1 MSGPTYNQPASPSY
15 GEGMADA
22 LKAQVELLTGTG
34 DFKSTGSLES
44 LLPLEESIRKKTA
57 QTDTDIL
64 RQTLLGG
71 TTGGGEQE
79 VTYDDQGRIV
89 IGREEAPGYEI
100 KQSLRHYEGLPSK
113 LVEGFDKDKSNV
125 IRLELYSPE
134 GELLTFVEETPTGD
148 TKGTNASFDI
158 SEMSKTLNERVQAL
172 DSVPEGFKNQL
183 NNNVVNSGV
192 YTGTS
197 ENAGMEITGEAG
209 SYTRVPK
216 SPSFK
221 IGAGEGAPIYAKDTD
236 GNIIQDATKAGT
248 TEVTTLPTQRQGDG
262 MVDLLGDKRNV
273 LDTVAKP
280 DYEQYVRDHSDLLNT
295 FNKEQL
301 QGSTQTIEEYGKKH
315 YEAFPDSP
323 THSMPVTYEQVD
335 SGRQA
340 GFASAEDGGGF
351 LGLSAF
357 GEDIQAGNL
366 SRQRERDLQDV
377 ARLSG
382 TYQDIMEDYKPGTQE
397 ALESARSVLE
407 SQKDSL
413 TGAGAIGGPQ
423 GITDPLSLTSK
434 GFTAAQNTT
443 PVDLA
448 GDTSFTGAS
457 VADPMSLTAKTGYDE
472 LADITKQKLTAGTTY
487 NPTANVTGSGYT
499 ASTAGDLMGL
509 TAGTTYDPTT
519 DVAGSGYTASKT
531 GDPLALTASTSYDP
545 SAGVG
550 GGTFDAATAY
560 KAAQAADPL
569 ALSAATSYDPSAG
582 VTGKGY
588 SAVAGL
594 DGGRIKADSLRAR
607 LMKDAE
613 AGLDQGL
620 TDREERQIAEAA
632 RARSTMMGRTFDQSG
647 AIAEAEAR
655 VAEDNARKMQ
665 NQAFAQRALGQ
676 EADLQQSD
684 LSRGLQAAMQNQA
697 AQNQALQ
704 YSSGQD
710 MQAQLANQAATNQAL
725 QAGMAAGL
733 SQEALAAQQK
743 QAQEFANMQA
753 SNRASEFGVSAG
765 LEQEARANQSA
776 LNAALA
782 NQQAS
787 NQAAQA
793 GMQAGL
799 SQEALKAQQVQTSQ
813 LANQQASNR
822 ASEFGSTQALN
833 AALANQQA
841 GNRAAEFG
849 VQAGLNQEALKA
861 QQSQAQQFAD
871 QQAKNR
877 ASEFGSSQALN
888 AALANQQASNRA
900 SEFGVQAGLG
910 REQAQAGFAQQANLA
925 NLAAEQQRRESGLQA
940 GLNQEQLKANMAQ
953 QKAMADAGFTQ
964 QARAAELEAG
974 LTQEQAEAQLNQQR
988 LMANQQFS
996 QEANKYGAQEDMQVQ
1011 LNNLANQISNYQFET
1026 GAQMDADRLNEQ
1038 LKQSGILGYI
1048 QAAGGLAA
1056 LEDSSTLDP
1065 FQAVLGRGGGGSL
1078 QAGQSVFGQAGYG
1091 LNSGPAYLN
1100 PESGLGYIQNQATNA
1115 ANMYNANVAADA
1127 TKTAGIYGGI
1137 GSALGGLGGGLLGN
1151 SNLFK

>member
-1 MSGPTYNQPASPSY
+1 MGSSPDINYPAQPSY

-22 LKAQVELLTGTG
+22 LKAQVQLLTGTG
-34 DFKSTGSLES
+34 DFASTGSLES

-71 TTGGGEQE
+71 GTGEK
-79 VTYDDQGRIV
+79 YADDGRIIVGYDEPTGQAGGYKIDTEIYELGDGSIITKNLGYRVSV
-89 IGREEAPGYEI
+89 IDTATGKIVDQKNEPPLAKGISKVTEESAKEEVGKFLNTLKYFTPQQVQTY
-100 KQSLRHYEGLPSK
+100 QDADVP
-113 LVEGFDKDKSNV
+113 DA
-125 IRLELYSPE
+125 
-134 GELLTFVEETPTGD
+134 LTFNTSGGVSEATPIYKKD
-148 TKGTNASFDI
+148 ASGND
-158 SEMSKTLNERVQAL
+158 
-172 DSVPEGFKNQL
+172 
-183 NNNVVNSGV
+183 VV
-192 YTGTS
+192 
-197 ENAGMEITGEAG
+197 APAG
-209 SYTRVPK
+209 SFTPGQ
-216 SPSFK
+216 S
-221 IGAGEGAPIYAKDTD
+221 
-236 GNIIQDATKAGT
+236 
-248 TEVTTLPTQRQGDG
+248 TQRAGDG

-273 LDTVAKP
+273 QNTVAKP
-280 DYEQYVRDHSDLLNT
+280 DYEQYVRDSGYMPEVARDNLRR
-295 FNKEQL
+295 EAQGL
-301 QGSTQTIEEYGKKH
+301 QPRSLAEWGEAH
-315 YEAFPDSP
+315 YKRVGASAGDEL
-323 THSMPVTYEQVD
+323 PVTYEQAD
-335 SGRQA
+335 AGRQA
-340 GFASAEDGGGF
+340 GFDEGGGF
-351 LGLSAF
+351 LGLSALA
-357 GEDIQAGNL
+357 EDVQAGNL
-366 SRQRERDLQDV
+366 SRQRERDLEDV

-434 GFTAAQNTT
+434 GFNAAQNTT
-443 PVDLA
+443 PVDLKT
-448 GDTSFTGAS
+448 GTSFTGAT

-472 LADITKQKLTAGTTY
+472 LADITGQKLTAGTTY

-499 ASTAGDLMGL
+499 
-509 TAGTTYDPTT
+509 
-519 DVAGSGYTASKT
+519 
-531 GDPLALTASTSYDP
+531 
-545 SAGVG
+545 
-550 GGTFDAATAY
+550 
-560 KAAQAADPL
+560 AAQAADPL

-594 DGGRIKADSLRAR
+594 DGGRIEADSLRAR

-665 NQAFAQRALGQ
+665 NRAFAQSALGQ
-676 EADLQQSD
+676 EAGLQQSD
-684 LSRGLQAAMQNQA
+684 LGRGLQAAMQNQA

-743 QAQEFANMQA
+743 QAQSF
-753 SNRASEFGVSAG
+753 
-765 LEQEARANQSA
+765 
-776 LNAALA
+776 A

-787 NQAAQA
+787 
-793 GMQAGL
+793 
-799 SQEALKAQQVQTSQ
+799 
-813 LANQQASNR
+813 
-822 ASEFGSTQALN
+822 
-833 AALANQQA
+833 
-841 GNRAAEFG
+841 
-849 VQAGLNQEALKA
+849 
-861 QQSQAQQFAD
+861 
-871 QQAKNR
+871 NR

-900 SEFGVQAGLG
+900 AEFGVQAGLG

-925 NLAAEQQRRESGLQA
+925 NTAAEQQRRESGLQA

-964 QARAAELEAG
+964 QARAAGLEAG

-1056 LEDSSTLDP
+1056 LEDQSTLDP

-1091 LNSGPAYLN
+1091 LNSAPQYLN
-1100 PESGLGYIQNQATNA
+1100 PESGLGFIQNQATNA
-1115 ANMYNANVAADA
+1115 ANMYNAQVAADA
-1127 TKTAGIYGGI
+1127 TRSAGIFGGL
-1137 GSALGGLGGGLLGN
+1137 GSLAGGLGGGMIAKFCWVAREVYGANNPAWMAFRFWMLN
-1151 SNLFK
+1151 ESPSWFFKLYVKYGERFARFISDKPRLKARIRMWMDTKIRR

>member
-1 MSGPTYNQPASPSY
+1 
-15 GEGMADA
+15 
-22 LKAQVELLTGTG
+22 
-34 DFKSTGSLES
+34 

-57 QTDTDIL
+57 QTDTDVL
-64 RQTLLGG
+64 RQTLLGD

-79 VTYDDQGRIV
+79 VTYDANGRIV
-89 IGREEAPGYEI
+89 LGTEEAPSYQI
-100 KQSLRHYEGLPSK
+100 KQLAETLGGDGTYGPYDSTTANKGGSTRMTLQVVGPDNKVLDTVTK
-113 LVEGFDKDKSNV
+113 
-125 IRLELYSPE
+125 
-134 GELLTFVEETPTGD
+134 TFTGD
-148 TKGTNASFDI
+148 DLKTELGNLSVSLEEKVKDNTNIPDDFKS
-158 SEMSKTLNERVQAL
+158 TLT
-172 DSVPEGFKNQL
+172 
-183 NNNVVNSGV
+183 NNVTDSGF
-192 YTGTS
+192 YQGTDP
-197 ENAGMEITGEAG
+197 GEDVGGNFASG
-209 SYTRVPK
+209 SK
-216 SPSFK
+216 MFS
-221 IGAGEGAPIYAKDTD
+221 AGEGAPIYAKDTD

-248 TEVTTLPTQRQGDG
+248 TEITTLPTQRQGDG

-273 LDTVAKP
+273 QNTVAKP
-280 DYEQYVRDHSDLLNT
+280 DYASYI
-295 FNKEQL
+295 KENNDVVDEFYAARQA
-301 QGSTQTIEEYGKKH
+301 GDTRTIEEFAKDH
-315 YEAFPDSP
+315 YETFGKQEGREL
-323 THSMPVTYEQVD
+323 PVTYEQVD

-472 LADITKQKLTAGTTY
+472 LADITGQKLTAGTTY
-487 NPTANVTGSGYT
+487 NPTADVTGSGYT
-499 ASTAGDLMGL
+499 
-509 TAGTTYDPTT
+509 
-519 DVAGSGYTASKT
+519 
-531 GDPLALTASTSYDP
+531 
-545 SAGVG
+545 
-550 GGTFDAATAY
+550 
-560 KAAQAADPL
+560 AAQAADPL

-582 VTGKGY
+582 VEGRGY

-594 DGGRIKADSLRAR
+594 DGGRIEADSLRAR
-607 LMKDAE
+607 LMADAE

-647 AIAEAEAR
+647 TIAEAEAR

-665 NQAFAQRALGQ
+665 NRAFAQSALGQ
-676 EADLQQSD
+676 EAGLQQSD
-684 LSRGLQAAMQNQA
+684 LGRGLQAAMQNQA

-743 QAQEFANMQA
+743 QAQEFAN
-753 SNRASEFGVSAG
+753 
-765 LEQEARANQSA
+765 
-776 LNAALA
+776 
-782 NQQAS
+782 
-787 NQAAQA
+787 
-793 GMQAGL
+793 
-799 SQEALKAQQVQTSQ
+799 
-813 LANQQASNR
+813 QQASNR
-822 ASEFGSTQALN
+822 ASEFGSA
-833 AALANQQA
+833 
-841 GNRAAEFG
+841 
-849 VQAGLNQEALKA
+849 
-861 QQSQAQQFAD
+861 
-871 QQAKNR
+871 
-877 ASEFGSSQALN
+877 QALN

-900 SEFGVQAGLG
+900 AEFGVQAGLG

-925 NLAAEQQRRESGLQA
+925 NLAAEQQRQESGLQA
-940 GLNQEQLKANMAQ
+940 GLNQEQLRANMAQ

-964 QARAAELEAG
+964 QARAMGLEAG

-1026 GAQMDADRLNEQ
+1026 GAQMDSDRLNEQ

-1127 TKTAGIYGGI
+1127 TKTAGIYSGL
-1137 GSALGGLGGGLLGN
+1137 GSLGGGLLGN
-1151 SNLFK
+1151 LNVRPFGG

>member
-1 MSGPTYNQPASPSY
+1 MGSSPDINYPAQPSY

-34 DFKSTGSLES
+34 DFASTGSLES

-79 VTYDDQGRIV
+79 VTYDANGRIV

-100 KQSLRHYEGLPSK
+100 KQSTQKVVWSPGEGSSY
-113 LVEGFDKDKSNV
+113 VDGFDSEGQNL
-125 IRLELYSPE
+125 IRYELYSPE
-134 GELLTFVEETPTGD
+134 GEMLTFIEETPSGD
-148 TKGTNASFDI
+148 KNNRIYNDADRVKEYTAKF
-158 SEMSKTLNERVQAL
+158 NEKIQAL
-172 DSVPEGFKNQL
+172 EGIPDDLKSQIDA
-183 NNNVVNSGV
+183 NVESSGF
-192 YTGTS
+192 YTGS
-197 ENAGMEITGEAG
+197 FE
-209 SYTRVPK
+209 SVS

-221 IGAGEGAPIYAKDTD
+221 IGGGEGAPIFAKDTE

-273 LDTVAKP
+273 QNTVAKEVTKTKGGYSWTGLGAE
-280 DYEQYVRDHSDLLNT
+280 DAGREYYST
-295 FNKEQL
+295 FDD
-301 QGSTQTIEEYGKKH
+301 QGNELRTGLSLAEAKKQSGDKRATSTTE
-315 YEAFPDSP
+315 
-323 THSMPVTYEQVD
+323 TVYEQVD

-340 GFASAEDGGGF
+340 GFDESRNF

-397 ALESARSVLE
+397 ALESARAVLE
-407 SQKDSL
+407 SQEDSL
-413 TGAGAIGGPQ
+413 TGAGAIGGPK

-434 GFTAAQNTT
+434 GFDAAQNTT
-443 PVDLA
+443 PVDLKT
-448 GDTSFTGAS
+448 GTSFTSAQ
-457 VADPMSLTAKTGYDE
+457 VADPTTLTAKNSYTADTG
-472 LADITKQKLTAGTTY
+472 
-487 NPTANVTGSGYT
+487 VTGSGYT
-499 ASTAGDLMGL
+499 AT
-509 TAGTTYDPTT
+509 
-519 DVAGSGYTASKT
+519 
-531 GDPLALTASTSYDP
+531 
-545 SAGVG
+545 
-550 GGTFDAATAY
+550 
-560 KAAQAADPL
+560 
-569 ALSAATSYDPSAG
+569 
-582 VTGKGY
+582 
-588 SAVAGL
+588 AGL
-594 DGGRIKADSLRAR
+594 DGGRIEADSLRAR
-607 LMKDAE
+607 LMADAE

-655 VAEDNARKMQ
+655 VAEDNQRKMQ
-665 NQAFAQRALGQ
+665 NRGFAQRALGQ
-676 EADLQQSD
+676 EADFQESD
-684 LSRGLQAAMQNQA
+684 LGRGLQAAMQNQA
-697 AQNQALQ
+697 AKNRAGEFTA
-704 YSSGQD
+704 GQD
-710 MQAQLANQAATNQAL
+710 MQAQLANQQAT
-725 QAGMAAGL
+725 
-733 SQEALAAQQK
+733 
-743 QAQEFANMQA
+743 
-753 SNRASEFGVSAG
+753 NRASEFGV
-765 LEQEARANQSA
+765 
-776 LNAALA
+776 
-782 NQQAS
+782 
-787 NQAAQA
+787 
-793 GMQAGL
+793 
-799 SQEALKAQQVQTSQ
+799 
-813 LANQQASNR
+813 
-822 ASEFGSTQALN
+822 
-833 AALANQQA
+833 
-841 GNRAAEFG
+841 
-849 VQAGLNQEALKA
+849 
-861 QQSQAQQFAD
+861 
-871 QQAKNR
+871 
-877 ASEFGSSQALN
+877 
-888 AALANQQASNRA
+888 
-900 SEFGVQAGLG
+900 
-910 REQAQAGFAQQANLA
+910 
-925 NLAAEQQRRESGLQA
+925 QA

-964 QARAAELEAG
+964 QARAMELEAG

-1026 GAQMDADRLNEQ
+1026 GAQMDSDRLNEQ

-1100 PESGLGYIQNQATNA
+1100 PESGLGFIQNQATNA

-1127 TKTAGIYGGI
+1127 TKTAGIYSGL
-1137 GSALGGLGGGLLGN
+1137 GSLGGGLLGGAGAAKGITK
-1151 SNLFK
+1151 LFS

>member
-1 MSGPTYNQPASPSY
+1 MGGGPDINYPAQPSY

-22 LKAQVELLTGTG
+22 LKAQVQLLTGTG
-34 DFKSTGSLES
+34 DFASTGSLES

-71 TTGGGEQE
+71 EQKVIKDPETGKYGIPSAEP
-79 VTYDDQGRIV
+79 VTDDQGQV
-89 IGREEAPGYEI
+89 QSAGGGRYQIIKTDPG
-100 KQSLRHYEGLPSK
+100 
-113 LVEGFDKDKSNV
+113 KDS
-125 IRLELYSPE
+125 SPE
-134 GELLTFVEETPTGD
+134 AEFGKLQTVKGVGATYSILDTETGGVTETFGGAEYGTYIDGKTAKEAEAAALEAVSAKFKSLQTTIDEADGDTDAVAQTFEFTNPNTGELLKEGD
-148 TKGTNASFDI
+148 
-158 SEMSKTLNERVQAL
+158 
-172 DSVPEGFKNQL
+172 
-183 NNNVVNSGV
+183 VV
-192 YTGTS
+192 
-197 ENAGMEITGEAG
+197 
-209 SYTRVPK
+209 
-216 SPSFK
+216 
-221 IGAGEGAPIYAKDTD
+221 
-236 GNIIQDATKAGT
+236 
-248 TEVTTLPTQRQGDG
+248 RQGDG
-262 MVDLLGDKRNV
+262 MVDLLGDKRGVQN
-273 LDTVAKP
+273 TVAKEKRKFVGGYRQTGT
-280 DYEQYVRDHSDLLNT
+280 DRITGDRIYSVYDDEG
-295 FNKEQL
+295 KEIQSGL
-301 QGSTQTIEEYGKKH
+301 DFLDIPNGTPNATETTE
-315 YEAFPDSP
+315 
-323 THSMPVTYEQVD
+323 TVYEQVE

-340 GFASAEDGGGF
+340 GFDEAGNF
-351 LGLSAF
+351 LGLSAY

-382 TYQDIMEDYKPGTQE
+382 TYQDIMEDYKPGTQK

-407 SQKDSL
+407 SQEDSL
-413 TGAGAIGGPQ
+413 TGAGAIGGPK
-423 GITDPLSLTSK
+423 GIADPLSLTSK
-434 GFTAAQNTT
+434 GFDAAQNTT
-443 PVDLA
+443 AVDLTT
-448 GDTSFTGAS
+448 GTSFTGAT
-457 VADPMSLTAKTGYDE
+457 VADPMSLTAKTEYDA
-472 LADITKQKLTAGTTY
+472 LADITGQELTR
-487 NPTANVTGSGYT
+487 
-499 ASTAGDLMGL
+499 
-509 TAGTTYDPTT
+509 GTTYDPTANVT
-519 DVAGSGYTASKT
+519 
-531 GDPLALTASTSYDP
+531 
-545 SAGVG
+545 
-550 GGTFDAATAY
+550 GGTFDAATSY
-560 KAAQAADPL
+560 NAAQAADPL
-569 ALSAATSYDPSAG
+569 ALKAATSYDPSAG
-582 VTGKGY
+582 VKGTGY

-594 DGGRIKADSLRAR
+594 DGGQIQADSLRAR

-665 NQAFAQRALGQ
+665 NRAFAQSALGQ
-676 EADLQQSD
+676 EAGLQESD
-684 LSRGLQAAMQNQA
+684 LGRGLQAAMQNQA

-765 LEQEARANQSA
+765 
-776 LNAALA
+776 
-782 NQQAS
+782 
-787 NQAAQA
+787 
-793 GMQAGL
+793 M
-799 SQEALKAQQVQTSQ
+799 
-813 LANQQASNR
+813 
-822 ASEFGSTQALN
+822 
-833 AALANQQA
+833 
-841 GNRAAEFG
+841 
-849 VQAGLNQEALKA
+849 
-861 QQSQAQQFAD
+861 D
-871 QQAKNR
+871 QQAQSNQ
-877 ASEFGSSQALN
+877 QALN

-900 SEFGVQAGLG
+900 AEFGVQAGLG
-910 REQAQAGFAQQANLA
+910 QEQAQAGFAQQANLA
-925 NLAAEQQRRESGLQA
+925 NLAAEQQRQETGLQA
-940 GLNQEQLKANMAQ
+940 GLGQEQLQASLAQ

-964 QARAAELEAG
+964 QARAAGLEAE

-1056 LEDSSTLDP
+1056 LEDQSTLDP
-1065 FQAVLGRGGGGSL
+1065 FQAVLGRAGGGSL

-1115 ANMYNANVAADA
+1115 ANMYNAQVAADA
-1127 TKTAGIYGGI
+1127 TKSAGLMSGL
-1137 GSALGGLGGGLLGN
+1137 GSLGGGLLGGAGAAASGGATLFSGFCWVAREVYGEHN
-1151 SNLFK
+1151 PAWLLFRSWMLNESPSWFKAIYIKYGERFARFISNKPRLKARIRAWMDTKIRR

>member
-1 MSGPTYNQPASPSY
+1 MSGPTYNQPAQPSY

-22 LKAQVELLTGTG
+22 LKAQVQLLTGTG
-34 DFKSTGSLES
+34 DFSSTGSLES

-57 QTDTDIL
+57 QTDTDVL

-79 VTYDDQGRIV
+79 VTYDDQGRAISGYSEPGQARMKVVIEDKDGNIV
-89 IGREEAPGYEI
+89 ADASSKKGPAVHGGRARVDFVDENGNTINSSDFVKITPGTTDPNDSVLGE
-100 KQSLRHYEGLPSK
+100 QGVANALTTATDNLVSK
-113 LVEGFDKDKSNV
+113 LESDKNFDQDILSKIKNDRETISNF
-125 IRLELYSPE
+125 EFK
-134 GELLTFVEETPTGD
+134 LLDG
-148 TKGTNASFDI
+148 ASSFDGYKMSDDQNSYAV
-158 SEMSKTLNERVQAL
+158 SEAQ
-172 DSVPEGFKNQL
+172 
-183 NNNVVNSGV
+183 
-192 YTGTS
+192 
-197 ENAGMEITGEAG
+197 
-209 SYTRVPK
+209 
-216 SPSFK
+216 
-221 IGAGEGAPIYAKDTD
+221 PIFAKDTD

-262 MVDLLGDKRNV
+262 MVDLLGDKRGV
-273 LDTVAKP
+273 QDTVARP
-280 DYEQYVRDHSDLLNT
+280 DYASYIKE
-295 FNKEQL
+295 NKDQMD
-301 QGSTQTIEEYGKKH
+301 QFTAARQAGDTRTIEEFGKDH
-315 YEAFPDSP
+315 YEFFGKAEGREL
-323 THSMPVTYEQVD
+323 PVTYEQAD
-335 SGRQA
+335 AGRQA
-340 GFASAEDGGGF
+340 GFDKSNNF
-351 LGLSAF
+351 LGLSAY

-366 SRQRERDLQDV
+366 SRQRERDLKDV

-434 GFTAAQNTT
+434 GFDAAQNTT
-443 PVDLA
+443 EVDLA
-448 GDTSFTGAS
+448 GDTSFTSAK
-457 VADPMSLTAKTGYDE
+457 VADPMSLTAKTEYDE
-472 LADITKQKLTAGTTY
+472 LADITGQKLTAGTTY
-487 NPTANVTGSGYT
+487 NPTADVTGSGYT
-499 ASTAGDLMGL
+499 
-509 TAGTTYDPTT
+509 
-519 DVAGSGYTASKT
+519 
-531 GDPLALTASTSYDP
+531 
-545 SAGVG
+545 
-550 GGTFDAATAY
+550 
-560 KAAQAADPL
+560 AAQAADPL
-569 ALSAATSYDPSAG
+569 ALSAATSYDPSAS
-582 VTGKGY
+582 VTGRGY
-588 SAVAGL
+588 NAVAGL
-594 DGGRIKADSLRAR
+594 DGGRIQADSLRAR

-647 AIAEAEAR
+647 TIAEAEAR

-665 NQAFAQRALGQ
+665 SRAFAQSALGQ
-676 EADLQQSD
+676 EAGLQQSD
-684 LSRGLQAAMQNQA
+684 LGRGLQAAMQNQA

-743 QAQEFANMQA
+743 QAQSF
-753 SNRASEFGVSAG
+753 
-765 LEQEARANQSA
+765 
-776 LNAALA
+776 A

-787 NQAAQA
+787 
-793 GMQAGL
+793 
-799 SQEALKAQQVQTSQ
+799 
-813 LANQQASNR
+813 
-822 ASEFGSTQALN
+822 
-833 AALANQQA
+833 
-841 GNRAAEFG
+841 
-849 VQAGLNQEALKA
+849 
-861 QQSQAQQFAD
+861 
-871 QQAKNR
+871 NR

-900 SEFGVQAGLG
+900 AEFGVQAGLG

-925 NLAAEQQRRESGLQA
+925 NTAAEQQRRESGLQA
-940 GLNQEQLKANMAQ
+940 GLNQEQLQANMAQ

-964 QARAAELEAG
+964 QARATRLEAG

-996 QEANKYGAQEDMQVQ
+996 QEANKYGAQEGMQVQ

-1065 FQAVLGRGGGGSL
+1065 FQAILGRGGGGSL

-1091 LNSGPAYLN
+1091 LNSGPQYLN
-1100 PESGLGYIQNQATNA
+1100 PESGLGFIQNQAANA

-1127 TKTAGIYGGI
+1127 TRTAGLYNMFGNVAGAASAAAIGKCWVAREVYGEHNPAWLLFRHWLDTKAPRWFDQAYLKYGERFANFIADKPRLKARIRRWMDSKI
-1137 GSALGGLGGGLLGN
+1137 GR
-1151 SNLFK
+1151 

>member
-1 MSGPTYNQPASPSY
+1 MSGPTYNQPAAPSY

-22 LKAQVELLTGTG
+22 LKAQVQLLTGTG
-34 DFKSTGSLES
+34 DFASTGSLES

-71 TTGGGEQE
+71 TIGGGQQE
-79 VTYDDQGRIV
+79 VTYDDDGRIV
-89 IGREEAPGYEI
+89 IGTEEAPSYQI
-100 KQSLRHYEGLPSK
+100 KQLAETLKSDGTYGSYDSARANKGGSTKMTLQVVGPGNEVLDTVSK
-113 LVEGFDKDKSNV
+113 
-125 IRLELYSPE
+125 
-134 GELLTFVEETPTGD
+134 TFTGD
-148 TKGTNASFDI
+148 DLRTELGNLSVSLEEKVKENTDI
-158 SEMSKTLNERVQAL
+158 PDDFKSTLT
-172 DSVPEGFKNQL
+172 
-183 NNNVVNSGV
+183 NNVTNSGFYQGTDPGQDV
-192 YTGTS
+192 GGNFATGS
-197 ENAGMEITGEAG
+197 
-209 SYTRVPK
+209 
-216 SPSFK
+216 K
-221 IGAGEGAPIYAKDTD
+221 IFSAGEGAPIYAKDTD

-262 MVDLLGDKRNV
+262 MVDLLGDKRGVQN
-273 LDTVAKP
+273 TVAKP
-280 DYEQYVRDHSDLLNT
+280 DFKKYVKDHEGNLFGQFEHARN
-295 FNKEQL
+295 
-301 QGSTQTIEEYGKKH
+301 QGDTRTIEQFGEDHYKYFGKD
-315 YEAFPDSP
+315 EGREV
-323 THSMPVTYEQVD
+323 PVTYEQVE

-340 GFASAEDGGGF
+340 GFDEAGNF
-351 LGLSAF
+351 LGLSAY

-407 SQKDSL
+407 SQEDSL
-413 TGAGAIGGPQ
+413 TGAGAIGGPK
-423 GITDPLSLTSK
+423 GITDPLLTSK
-434 GFTAAQNTT
+434 GFDAAQNTT
-443 PVDLA
+443 AVDLT
-448 GDTSFTGAS
+448 GDTSFTGAT
-457 VADPMSLTAKTGYDE
+457 VADPMSLTAKTEYDA
-472 LADITKQKLTAGTTY
+472 LADITGQELTR
-487 NPTANVTGSGYT
+487 
-499 ASTAGDLMGL
+499 
-509 TAGTTYDPTT
+509 GTTYDPTANVT
-519 DVAGSGYTASKT
+519 
-531 GDPLALTASTSYDP
+531 
-545 SAGVG
+545 
-550 GGTFDAATAY
+550 GGTFDAATSY
-560 KAAQAADPL
+560 NAAQAADPL

-582 VTGKGY
+582 VKGTGY

-665 NQAFAQRALGQ
+665 SRAFAQSALGQ
-676 EADLQQSD
+676 EAGLQESD
-684 LSRGLQAAMQNQA
+684 LGRGLQAAMQNQA

-765 LEQEARANQSA
+765 
-776 LNAALA
+776 
-782 NQQAS
+782 
-787 NQAAQA
+787 
-793 GMQAGL
+793 M
-799 SQEALKAQQVQTSQ
+799 
-813 LANQQASNR
+813 
-822 ASEFGSTQALN
+822 
-833 AALANQQA
+833 
-841 GNRAAEFG
+841 
-849 VQAGLNQEALKA
+849 
-861 QQSQAQQFAD
+861 D
-871 QQAKNR
+871 QQAQSNQ
-877 ASEFGSSQALN
+877 QALN

-900 SEFGVQAGLG
+900 AEFGVQAGLG
-910 REQAQAGFAQQANLA
+910 QEQAQAGFAQQANLA
-925 NLAAEQQRRESGLQA
+925 NLAAEQQRQETGLQA
-940 GLNQEQLKANMAQ
+940 GLGQEQLRASLAQ

-964 QARAAELEAG
+964 QARAMALEAG

-1091 LNSGPAYLN
+1091 LNSAPQYLN

-1115 ANMYNANVAADA
+1115 ANMYNAQVAADA
-1127 TKTAGIYGGI
+1127 TKTAGIYSGL
-1137 GSALGGLGGGLLGN
+1137 GSLGGGLLGGAGAAASGGATLLGGFCWVAREVYGEHN
-1151 SNLFK
+1151 PAWLLFRKWMLNDSPSLFRKAYIKYGERFANFISDKPRLKARIRMWMDTKIRR

>member
-1 MSGPTYNQPASPSY
+1 MSGPTYNQPAAPSY

-22 LKAQVELLTGTG
+22 LKAQVQLLTGTG
-34 DFKSTGSLES
+34 DFASTGSLES

-71 TTGGGEQE
+71 TIGGGQQE
-79 VTYDDQGRIV
+79 VTYDDDGRIV
-89 IGREEAPGYEI
+89 IGTEEAPSYQI
-100 KQSLRHYEGLPSK
+100 KQLAETLKSDGTYGSYDSARANKGGSTKMTLQVVGPGNEVLDTVSK
-113 LVEGFDKDKSNV
+113 
-125 IRLELYSPE
+125 
-134 GELLTFVEETPTGD
+134 TFTGD
-148 TKGTNASFDI
+148 DLRTELGNLSVSLEEKVKENTDI
-158 SEMSKTLNERVQAL
+158 PDDFKSTLT
-172 DSVPEGFKNQL
+172 
-183 NNNVVNSGV
+183 NNVTNSGFYQGTDPGQDV
-192 YTGTS
+192 GGNFATGS
-197 ENAGMEITGEAG
+197 
-209 SYTRVPK
+209 
-216 SPSFK
+216 K
-221 IGAGEGAPIYAKDTD
+221 IFSAGEGAPIYAKDTD

-262 MVDLLGDKRNV
+262 MVDLLGDKRGVQN
-273 LDTVAKP
+273 TVAKP
-280 DYEQYVRDHSDLLNT
+280 DFKKYVKDHEGNLFGQFEHARN
-295 FNKEQL
+295 
-301 QGSTQTIEEYGKKH
+301 QGDTRTIEQFGEDHYKYFGKD
-315 YEAFPDSP
+315 EGREV
-323 THSMPVTYEQVD
+323 PVTYEQVE

-340 GFASAEDGGGF
+340 GFDEAGNF
-351 LGLSAF
+351 LGLSAY

-407 SQKDSL
+407 SQEDSL
-413 TGAGAIGGPQ
+413 TGAGAIGGPK
-423 GITDPLSLTSK
+423 GITDPLLTSK
-434 GFTAAQNTT
+434 GFDAAQNTT
-443 PVDLA
+443 AVDLT
-448 GDTSFTGAS
+448 GDTSFTGAT
-457 VADPMSLTAKTGYDE
+457 VADPMSLTAKTEYDA
-472 LADITKQKLTAGTTY
+472 LADITGQELTR
-487 NPTANVTGSGYT
+487 
-499 ASTAGDLMGL
+499 
-509 TAGTTYDPTT
+509 GTTYDPTANVT
-519 DVAGSGYTASKT
+519 
-531 GDPLALTASTSYDP
+531 
-545 SAGVG
+545 
-550 GGTFDAATAY
+550 GGTFDAATSY
-560 KAAQAADPL
+560 NAAQAADPL

-582 VTGKGY
+582 VKGTGY

-665 NQAFAQRALGQ
+665 SRAFAQSALGQ
-676 EADLQQSD
+676 EAGLQESD
-684 LSRGLQAAMQNQA
+684 LGRGLQAAMQNQA

-765 LEQEARANQSA
+765 
-776 LNAALA
+776 
-782 NQQAS
+782 
-787 NQAAQA
+787 
-793 GMQAGL
+793 M
-799 SQEALKAQQVQTSQ
+799 
-813 LANQQASNR
+813 
-822 ASEFGSTQALN
+822 
-833 AALANQQA
+833 
-841 GNRAAEFG
+841 
-849 VQAGLNQEALKA
+849 
-861 QQSQAQQFAD
+861 D
-871 QQAKNR
+871 QQAQSNQ
-877 ASEFGSSQALN
+877 QALN

-900 SEFGVQAGLG
+900 AEFGVQAGLG
-910 REQAQAGFAQQANLA
+910 QEQAQAGFAQQANLA
-925 NLAAEQQRRESGLQA
+925 NLAAEQQRQETGLQA
-940 GLNQEQLKANMAQ
+940 GLGQEQLRASLAQ

-964 QARAAELEAG
+964 QARAMALEAG

-1091 LNSGPAYLN
+1091 LNSAPQYLN

-1115 ANMYNANVAADA
+1115 ANMYNAQVAADA
-1127 TKTAGIYGGI
+1127 TKTAGIYSGLC
-1137 GSALGGLGGGLLGN
+1137 SLGGGLLGGAGAAASGGATLLGGFCWVAREVYGEHN
-1151 SNLFK
+1151 PAWLLFRKWMLNDSPSLFRKAYIKYGERFANFISDKPRLKARIRMWMDTKIRR

>member
-1 MSGPTYNQPASPSY
+1 MGGGPDINYPAQPSY

-22 LKAQVELLTGTG
+22 LKAQVQLLTGTG
-34 DFKSTGSLES
+34 DFASTGSLES

-57 QTDTDIL
+57 QTDTDVL
-64 RQTLLGG
+64 RQTLLGSEQKVVRDPDTGKFGIPGAEPVKNNNGKTQTAGGGRYQILMTAPGRDYVPKGNIRSQGTGRTPAVDGVSPTYTILDTETGG
-71 TTGGGEQE
+71 TTGEFNE
-79 VTYDDQGRIV
+79 TITSSASSSD
-89 IGREEAPGYEI
+89 ALAKAI
-100 KQSLRHYEGLPSK
+100 KAANSELNSLQNTINTSGVSAVAQTFSFTNPNTGKPLQ
-113 LVEGFDKDKSNV
+113 
-125 IRLELYSPE
+125 E
-134 GELLTFVEETPTGD
+134 GE
-148 TKGTNASFDI
+148 
-158 SEMSKTLNERVQAL
+158 
-172 DSVPEGFKNQL
+172 
-183 NNNVVNSGV
+183 VV
-192 YTGTS
+192 
-197 ENAGMEITGEAG
+197 
-209 SYTRVPK
+209 
-216 SPSFK
+216 
-221 IGAGEGAPIYAKDTD
+221 
-236 GNIIQDATKAGT
+236 
-248 TEVTTLPTQRQGDG
+248 RQGDG

-273 LDTVAKP
+273 QNTVAKP
-280 DYEQYVRDHSDLLNT
+280 DFKKYVKDHEGNLFGQFEHARN
-295 FNKEQL
+295 
-301 QGSTQTIEEYGKKH
+301 QGDTRTIEQFGEDHYKYFGKD
-315 YEAFPDSP
+315 EGREV
-323 THSMPVTYEQVD
+323 PVTYEQAD
-335 SGRQA
+335 AGRQA
-340 GFASAEDGGGF
+340 GFDESGNF
-351 LGLSAF
+351 LGLSAY

-366 SRQRERDLQDV
+366 SRQRERDLKDV

-407 SQKDSL
+407 GQKDSL

-434 GFTAAQNTT
+434 GFDAAQNTT
-443 PVDLA
+443 AVDLT
-448 GDTSFTGAS
+448 GNTSFTGAE

-472 LADITKQKLTAGTTY
+472 LADITGQKLTAGTSYT
-487 NPTANVTGSGYT
+487 PTADVTGSGYT
-499 ASTAGDLMGL
+499 
-509 TAGTTYDPTT
+509 
-519 DVAGSGYTASKT
+519 
-531 GDPLALTASTSYDP
+531 
-545 SAGVG
+545 
-550 GGTFDAATAY
+550 
-560 KAAQAADPL
+560 AAQAADPL

-582 VTGKGY
+582 VTGTGY

-594 DGGRIKADSLRAR
+594 DGGRIEADSLRAR

-647 AIAEAEAR
+647 TIAEAEAR

-665 NQAFAQRALGQ
+665 SRAFAQSALGQ
-676 EADLQQSD
+676 EAGLQQSD
-684 LSRGLQAAMQNQA
+684 LGRGLQAAMQNQA

-743 QAQEFANMQA
+743 QAQSF
-753 SNRASEFGVSAG
+753 
-765 LEQEARANQSA
+765 
-776 LNAALA
+776 
-782 NQQAS
+782 
-787 NQAAQA
+787 
-793 GMQAGL
+793 
-799 SQEALKAQQVQTSQ
+799 
-813 LANQQASNR
+813 ANQQASNR
-822 ASEFGSTQALN
+822 ASEFGSA
-833 AALANQQA
+833 
-841 GNRAAEFG
+841 
-849 VQAGLNQEALKA
+849 
-861 QQSQAQQFAD
+861 
-871 QQAKNR
+871 
-877 ASEFGSSQALN
+877 QALN

-900 SEFGVQAGLG
+900 AEFGVQAGLG

-925 NLAAEQQRRESGLQA
+925 NTAAEQQRRESGLQA
-940 GLNQEQLKANMAQ
+940 GLNQEQLQANMAQ

-964 QARAAELEAG
+964 QASAMALEAG

-996 QEANKYGAQEDMQVQ
+996 QEANKYGAQEGMQVQ

-1091 LNSGPAYLN
+1091 LNSGPQYLN

-1127 TKTAGIYGGI
+1127 TKTAGIFSGL
-1137 GSALGGLGGGLLGN
+1137 GSLGGGLLGGAGAAA
-1151 SNLFK
+1151 SGGAKLFSGFCWVAREVYGEHNPAWLLFRKWMLNDSPSWFRATYIKYGERFANFISDKPRLKARIRRWMDSKIGR

>member
-1 MSGPTYNQPASPSY
+1 MGGGPDINYPAQPSY

-22 LKAQVELLTGTG
+22 LKAQVQLLTGTG
-34 DFKSTGSLES
+34 DFKDTGSLES
-44 LLPLEESIRKKTA
+44 LLPLEKSIREKTA
-57 QTDTDIL
+57 QADTDIL

-71 TTGGGEQE
+71 GTGEK
-79 VTYDDQGRIV
+79 YADDGRIIVGYDEPTGQAGGYKIDTEIYELGDGSIITKNLGYRVSV
-89 IGREEAPGYEI
+89 IDTATGKIVDQKNEPPLAKGISKVTEESAKEEVGKFLNTLKYFTPQQVQTY
-100 KQSLRHYEGLPSK
+100 QDADVP
-113 LVEGFDKDKSNV
+113 DA
-125 IRLELYSPE
+125 
-134 GELLTFVEETPTGD
+134 LTFNTSGGVSEATPIYKKD
-148 TKGTNASFDI
+148 ASGND
-158 SEMSKTLNERVQAL
+158 
-172 DSVPEGFKNQL
+172 
-183 NNNVVNSGV
+183 VV
-192 YTGTS
+192 
-197 ENAGMEITGEAG
+197 APAG
-209 SYTRVPK
+209 SFTPGQ
-216 SPSFK
+216 S
-221 IGAGEGAPIYAKDTD
+221 
-236 GNIIQDATKAGT
+236 
-248 TEVTTLPTQRQGDG
+248 TQRAGDG

-273 LDTVAKP
+273 TGQKQDFAEYVKTNPDIQKEFQALRSLGDT
-280 DYEQYVRDHSDLLNT
+280 R
-295 FNKEQL
+295 
-301 QGSTQTIEEYGKKH
+301 TIEEHGQEH
-315 YEAFPDSP
+315 YEKYGRAEGRELP
-323 THSMPVTYEQVD
+323 TTFGEL
-335 SGRQA
+335 GRQA
-340 GFASAEDGGGF
+340 GFDESGNF
-351 LGLSAF
+351 LGLSAY

-434 GFTAAQNTT
+434 GFDAAQNTT
-443 PVDLA
+443 AVDLA
-448 GDTSFTGAS
+448 GDTSFTGAE

-472 LADITKQKLTAGTTY
+472 LADITGQKLTAGTTY
-487 NPTANVTGSGYT
+487 NPTADVTGSGYT
-499 ASTAGDLMGL
+499 
-509 TAGTTYDPTT
+509 
-519 DVAGSGYTASKT
+519 
-531 GDPLALTASTSYDP
+531 
-545 SAGVG
+545 
-550 GGTFDAATAY
+550 
-560 KAAQAADPL
+560 AAQAADPL

-582 VTGKGY
+582 VTGRGY

-594 DGGRIKADSLRAR
+594 DGGRIQADSLRAR

-665 NQAFAQRALGQ
+665 SRAFAQSALGQ
-676 EADLQQSD
+676 EAGLQQSD
-684 LSRGLQAAMQNQA
+684 LGRGLQAAMQNQA

-710 MQAQLANQAATNQAL
+710 MQAQLANQAASNQAL

-743 QAQEFANMQA
+743 QAQSF
-753 SNRASEFGVSAG
+753 
-765 LEQEARANQSA
+765 
-776 LNAALA
+776 A

-787 NQAAQA
+787 
-793 GMQAGL
+793 
-799 SQEALKAQQVQTSQ
+799 
-813 LANQQASNR
+813 
-822 ASEFGSTQALN
+822 
-833 AALANQQA
+833 
-841 GNRAAEFG
+841 
-849 VQAGLNQEALKA
+849 
-861 QQSQAQQFAD
+861 
-871 QQAKNR
+871 NR

-900 SEFGVQAGLG
+900 AEFGVQAGLG

-925 NLAAEQQRRESGLQA
+925 NTAAEQQRRESGLQA
-940 GLNQEQLKANMAQ
+940 GLNQEQLRANMAQ

-964 QARAAELEAG
+964 QARAMALEAG

-1011 LNNLANQISNYQFET
+1011 LNNLANQISNYQFDT

-1038 LKQSGILGYI
+1038 LTQSGILGYI

-1056 LEDSSTLDP
+1056 LEDQSTLDP

-1091 LNSGPAYLN
+1091 LNSAPQYLN

-1115 ANMYNANVAADA
+1115 ANMYNAQVGAQGLRD
-1127 TKTAGIYGGI
+1127 
-1137 GSALGGLGGGLLGN
+1137 SALISAGGNIL
-1151 SNLFK
+1151 SSFIPTPK

>member
-1 MSGPTYNQPASPSY
+1 MSSVVDQIVDPFGIVDSVMGGEQQQPNLTTY
-15 GEGMADA
+15 GGGMKEA
-22 LKAQVELLTGTG
+22 LETQLALLTGKKVG
-34 DFKSTGSLES
+34 EADFTSVGSLES
-44 LLPLEESIRKKTA
+44 LLPIEQSLREKSA

-71 TTGGGEQE
+71 DRTSEVKQNKDGRFFIPNAKVIDGEGSRYQQVEIDPGKKATAYEEGATSEEKLNGRSATYGILDTKTGGITKRTG
-79 VTYDDQGRIV
+79 
-89 IGREEAPGYEI
+89 
-100 KQSLRHYEGLPSK
+100 GLP
-113 LVEGFDKDKSNV
+113 
-125 IRLELYSPE
+125 
-134 GELLTFVEETPTGD
+134 T
-148 TKGTNASFDI
+148 
-158 SEMSKTLNERVQAL
+158 
-172 DSVPEGFKNQL
+172 QL
-183 NNNVVNSGV
+183 NNSGV
-192 YTGTS
+192 EYTYVADAEEGEEWQVTSAHNTTISDEVGTS
-197 ENAGMEITGEAG
+197 YKDIETKISDAGGDEDINLDD
-209 SYTRVPK
+209 YTFQK
-216 SPSFK
+216 QAS
-221 IGAGEGAPIYAKDTD
+221 
-236 GNIIQDATKAGT
+236 
-248 TEVTTLPTQRQGDG
+248 GDG
-262 MVDLLGDKRNV
+262 MVDLLGDKRGV
-273 LDTVAKP
+273 QKTVAKEKRKFVGGYRATGTDRITGDRIFSVYDDDGNEIQSGLDFFEIP
-280 DYEQYVRDHSDLLNT
+280 NGTPNATETTETV
-295 FNKEQL
+295 
-301 QGSTQTIEEYGKKH
+301 
-315 YEAFPDSP
+315 
-323 THSMPVTYEQVD
+323 YEQVE

-340 GFASAEDGGGF
+340 GFDEAGNF

-366 SRQRERDLQDV
+366 SRQRERDLEDV

-382 TYQDIMEDYKPGTQE
+382 TYQDIMRDYKPGTQK

-413 TGAGAIGGPQ
+413 TGAGAIGGPK

-443 PVDLA
+443 PVNLTT
-448 GDTSFTGAS
+448 GTSFTGAT
-457 VADPMSLTAKTGYDE
+457 VADPMSLTAKTEYDA
-472 LADITKQKLTAGTTY
+472 LADITGQELTR
-487 NPTANVTGSGYT
+487 
-499 ASTAGDLMGL
+499 
-509 TAGTTYDPTT
+509 GTTYDPTANVT
-519 DVAGSGYTASKT
+519 
-531 GDPLALTASTSYDP
+531 
-545 SAGVG
+545 
-550 GGTFDAATAY
+550 GGTFDAATSY
-560 KAAQAADPL
+560 NAAQAADPL

-582 VTGKGY
+582 VKGTGY

-594 DGGRIKADSLRAR
+594 DGGQIQADSLRAR

-620 TDREERQIAEAA
+620 TDREKRQIAEAA

-665 NQAFAQRALGQ
+665 SRAFAQSALGQ
-676 EADLQQSD
+676 EAGLQESD
-684 LSRGLQAAMQNQA
+684 LGRGLQAAMQNQA

-765 LEQEARANQSA
+765 
-776 LNAALA
+776 
-782 NQQAS
+782 
-787 NQAAQA
+787 
-793 GMQAGL
+793 M
-799 SQEALKAQQVQTSQ
+799 
-813 LANQQASNR
+813 
-822 ASEFGSTQALN
+822 
-833 AALANQQA
+833 
-841 GNRAAEFG
+841 
-849 VQAGLNQEALKA
+849 
-861 QQSQAQQFAD
+861 D
-871 QQAKNR
+871 QQAQSNQ
-877 ASEFGSSQALN
+877 QALN

-900 SEFGVQAGLG
+900 AEFGVQAGLG
-910 REQAQAGFAQQANLA
+910 QEQAQAGFAQQANLA
-925 NLAAEQQRRESGLQA
+925 NLAAEQQRQETGLQA
-940 GLNQEQLKANMAQ
+940 GLGQEQLRASLAQ

-964 QARAAELEAG
+964 QARAAGLEAG

-1065 FQAVLGRGGGGSL
+1065 FQAILGRGGGQSL
-1078 QAGQSVFGQAGYG
+1078 QSGQSVLGSAGYG
-1091 LNSGPAYLN
+1091 LASGPQFLN
-1100 PESGLGYIQNQATNA
+1100 PESGLGFIQNQATNA
-1115 ANMYNANVAADA
+1115 ANIYNAKVAADA
-1127 TKTAGIYGGI
+1127 EKFSGLASAAATAALAACWVAREVYGVHNPAWMAFRYWMLNESPSWFRATYLKYGERFARFISDKPRLKARIRMWMDTKI
-1137 GSALGGLGGGLLGN
+1137 GR
-1151 SNLFK
+1151 

>member
-1 MSGPTYNQPASPSY
+1 MSGPTYNQPAAPSY

-22 LKAQVELLTGTG
+22 LKAQVQLLTGTG
-34 DFKSTGSLES
+34 DFASTGSLES

-57 QTDTDIL
+57 QTDTDVL

-79 VTYDDQGRIV
+79 VTYDDQGRAIAGYSEPGKARMKVVIEDKDGNIV
-89 IGREEAPGYEI
+89 ADASSKKGPAVHGGRARIDFVDENGNTINSSDFVQITPKTTDPNDPVLGDKGVANA
-100 KQSLRHYEGLPSK
+100 LTTATDNLVSK
-113 LVEGFDKDKSNV
+113 LESDENFDQDILNKIKNDRKTILNF
-125 IRLELYSPE
+125 EFK
-134 GELLTFVEETPTGD
+134 LLDG
-148 TKGTNASFDI
+148 ASSFDGYK
-158 SEMSKTLNERVQAL
+158 MSDDQ
-172 DSVPEGFKNQL
+172 
-183 NNNVVNSGV
+183 NSYAV
-192 YTGTS
+192 T
-197 ENAGMEITGEAG
+197 EAQ
-209 SYTRVPK
+209 
-216 SPSFK
+216 
-221 IGAGEGAPIYAKDTD
+221 PIYAKDTD

-273 LDTVAKP
+273 QNTVAREVTKTKGGYAYTGDPSKP
-280 DYEQYVRDHSDLLNT
+280 PGKRYDSDKDYSLFDEQGNEIASGLDKYQARAQSNDIEATTTTETVYEQ
-295 FNKEQL
+295 
-301 QGSTQTIEEYGKKH
+301 
-315 YEAFPDSP
+315 A
-323 THSMPVTYEQVD
+323 D

-340 GFASAEDGGGF
+340 GFDESGNF

-366 SRQRERDLQDV
+366 SRQRERDLKDV

-443 PVDLA
+443 PVDLKT
-448 GDTSFTGAS
+448 GTSFTGAS

-472 LADITKQKLTAGTTY
+472 LADITGQKLTAGTTY

-499 ASTAGDLMGL
+499 A
-509 TAGTTYDPTT
+509 
-519 DVAGSGYTASKT
+519 
-531 GDPLALTASTSYDP
+531 
-545 SAGVG
+545 
-550 GGTFDAATAY
+550 
-560 KAAQAADPL
+560 AQAADPL

-582 VTGKGY
+582 VEGRGY

-594 DGGRIKADSLRAR
+594 DGGRIEADSLRAR
-607 LMKDAE
+607 LMADAE

-665 NQAFAQRALGQ
+665 NQAFAQRTLGQ

-743 QAQEFANMQA
+743 QAQEFAN
-753 SNRASEFGVSAG
+753 
-765 LEQEARANQSA
+765 
-776 LNAALA
+776 
-782 NQQAS
+782 
-787 NQAAQA
+787 
-793 GMQAGL
+793 
-799 SQEALKAQQVQTSQ
+799 
-813 LANQQASNR
+813 QQASNR
-822 ASEFGSTQALN
+822 ASEFGSA
-833 AALANQQA
+833 
-841 GNRAAEFG
+841 
-849 VQAGLNQEALKA
+849 
-861 QQSQAQQFAD
+861 
-871 QQAKNR
+871 
-877 ASEFGSSQALN
+877 QALN

-900 SEFGVQAGLG
+900 AEFGVQAGLG

-964 QARAAELEAG
+964 QARAMGLEAG

-1115 ANMYNANVAADA
+1115 ANMYNAQVAADA
-1127 TKTAGIYGGI
+1127 TKTAGIYSGL
-1137 GSALGGLGGGLLGN
+1137 GSLGGGLLGGAGAAASGGATLLGGFCWVAREVYGEHN
-1151 SNLFK
+1151 PAWLLFRKWMLNDSPSLFRKAYIKYGERFANFISDKPRLKARIRKWMDSKIRR